1 MERRFQRI
9 PLEFPATLIH
19 ANGECPV
26 RVEDISLRGVLVE
39 GTQIPVLESGAVVT
53 LDIPL
58 SDEARI
64 AFEGRVRWQEG
75 LWLGLEIEAMPLESA
90 THLRRLVELN
100 LGDEALLERE
110 FAAMAESV
118 PTRE

>member
-1 MERRFQRI
+1 M
-9 PLEFPATLIH
+9 
-19 ANGECPV
+19 

-39 GTQIPVLESGAVVT
+39 GSQIPVLESGAEVT

-64 AFEGRVRWQEG
+64 AFEGRARWQEG

-110 FAAMAESV
+110 FAAMAESI